1 MAEGTLQITISN
13 QIVLAE
19 SITIASAGGLTLID
33 TIGGTLQLTA
43 TVLPINTTNKVV
55 TWSVISGG
63 SFASV
68 NSSGLVTAIDDG
80 VATIRAIATDGSGVS
95 RTFLVTIS
103 NQGIF
108 ITNIIVSGD
117 NGRTYIL
124 NTETTLQMIATVSPV
139 DADDPTYNWSVSDG
153 SGSATIDNNGLL
165 TVVSA
170 GTVIVMATASDTKG
184 FVGELTITIFGA
196 STGKLAPDG
205 WHIPTNTEWTTLQT
219 AVGGFFSGYKLKEA
233 GFTHWSPPNTNAD
246 NSSEFAGLGNGFR
259 HYSTGVFQYLKELG
273 WMWSADEEDTLL
285 ANIAQLWYDS
295 ANFQIGVDLDK
306 RYGLPVRCIKDDDV
320 LGDGTM
326 EDIDGNIYP
335 TIKIGNQVWMMENLR
350 VTHFNDGSDIPLV
363 EDPVAWAA
371 LTEEAMC
378 WYDNIAP
385 S

>member
-19 SITIASAGGLTLID
+19 SITIASAGGLILID

-43 TVLPINTTNKVV
+43 TVLPIDTTNKVV
-55 TWSVISGG
+55 TWSVILGG

-80 VATIRAIATDGSGVS
+80 VATIRAIATDGSGIS

-108 ITNIIVSGD
+108 ITSIIVSGE

-124 NTETTLQMIATVSPV
+124 NTETTLQMIATISPV
-139 DADDPTYNWSVSDG
+139 DVDDPTYNWSVSNG

-170 GTVIVMATASDTKG
+170 GTVVVMATASDTKG
-184 FVGELTITIFGA
+184 FVGELTITIYGA

-205 WHIPTNTEWTTLQT
+205 WHIPTNAEWTTLQT
-219 AVGGFFSGYKLKEA
+219 EIGGFYSGFKLKEA
-233 GFTHWSPPNTNAD
+233 GLENWSSPNLGATNE
-246 NSSEFAGLGNGFR
+246 SEFNGLGVGYR
-259 HYSTGVFQYLKELG
+259 HYSTGIYQYIKELG

-295 ANFQIGVDLDK
+295 LNFQVGVDLNK
-306 RYGLPVRCIKDDDV
+306 NYGLPVRCLKDDDV
-320 LGDGTM
+320 FGDGTM
-326 EDIDGNIYP
+326 IDYDGNVYQ
-335 TIKIGNQVWMMENLR
+335 TIKIGDQVWMAENLK
-350 VTHFNDGSDIPLV
+350 VTHYTDGTTIPIIIDDV
-363 EDPVAWAA
+363 DWVAN
-371 LTEEAMC
+371 TDGAMC
-378 WYDNIAP
+378 YYNNISP
-385 S
+385 